1 MTSSSARRVVAVLP
15 LLLLLGAHRALAA
28 DNEGPEIG
36 TAVALVTNSSNNLV
50 PVLFK
55 ELAVPGENLVLAP
68 FGVAT
73 NLGMVLEGARGQAA
87 AELRAAL
94 GVNETHAEL
103 LRTGFRAV
111 LARFQATADHEDVSG
126 AFTEATLHSSRRLPD
141 AYRALL
147 EDYYLATLSAEAEK
161 QAEQAVSD
169 NDLAPNDTLVLSL
182 SSDTGVMS
190 HWRDFH
196 LLPVYVLLSHQA
208 AAPFTRGPKDVVTVP
223 MVPLVGVFRFGRVA
237 VGAGKDASGAYVVEV
252 PLEARGTSL
261 VLVLPEA
268 TGAAAVS
275 ETVAALSARIPRLVN
290 KLAPTEME
298 VLLPQL
304 AAVSRGKDLR
314 PALRAMGIN
323 AVLDPRMRQHV
334 GSVTQDA
341 FVSTSF
347 VAINSVSSVGARLAE
362 RAHRSR
368 RESARVEPTPR
379 LVLNRPF
386 AFYVVHDAELIL
398 LAGAVHSPAQ
408 VPTATATEAASP
420 AAAR

>member
-1 MTSSSARRVVAVLP
+1 MDLLTGLLLLP
-15 LLLLLGAHRALAA
+15 LLLLGWPGPGLTA
-28 DNEGPEIG
+28 DNEGPELSA
-36 TAVALVTNSSNNLV
+36 AVALVTNSSNGMV

-55 ELAVPGENLVLAP
+55 ELSVPLENLVVAP
-68 FGVAT
+68 FGVAV
-73 NLGMVLEGARGQAA
+73 NLGMVLEGARGPAA
-87 AELRAAL
+87 AEIRAAL
-94 GVNETHAEL
+94 GVNETQAET

-126 AFTEATLHSSRRLPD
+126 AFTEATLHSSRRLPE

-147 EDYYLATLSAEAEK
+147 EDYYLASLSNELETS
-161 QAEQAVSD
+161 EGI
-169 NDLAPNDTLVLSL
+169 NDLAQNETLVLSL

-208 AAPFTRGPKDVVTVP
+208 AAPFTRGPKDVLTVP
-223 MVPLVGVFRFGRVA
+223 MVPLVGVFRFGKVA
-237 VGAGKDASGAYVVEV
+237 AKEGQNAASFVVEV

-261 VLVLPEA
+261 VLVLPL
-268 TGAAAVS
+268 TAAVP
-275 ETVAALSARIPRLVN
+275 VAEAVAGLSPHVPLLLS
-290 KLAPTEME
+290 KLEPTEME

-304 AAVSRGKDLR
+304 AAVSQGKDLR
-314 PALRAMGIN
+314 PALRAMGIKT
-323 AVLDPRMRQHV
+323 VLDQSMQQHV

-362 RAHRSR
+362 RSR
-368 RESARVEPTPR
+368 RRRRDTTTTTPAPPTPR

-398 LAGAVHSPAQ
+398 LAGIVNSPAQ
-408 VPTATATEAASP
+408 VPGNNVVTP
-420 AAAR
+420 R